1 MGSFLSLVLFL
12 STGKALGGYGD
23 MGLRR
28 SNGLEG
34 SVLCSRN
41 PWGEL
46 EGCKEFMWMDDMSCA
61 LQHAAWRGVG
71 GHQGGTRLLMYFL
84 AIAWAEGGEK
94 GRQRPLL
101 PGRAS

>member
-1 MGSFLSLVLFL
+1 M
-12 STGKALGGYGD
+12 AL
-23 MGLRR
+23 RA
-28 SNGLEG
+28 
-34 SVLCSRN
+34 LCSAVGTHGVSWR
-41 PWGEL
+41 GA
-46 EGCKEFMWMDDMSCA
+46 FMWMDDMSCA